1 MATKVT
7 INIDPTEKILL
18 KRKLNNNG
26 QAQLFFT
33 NEVARLSEPYVP
45 FQDGDLKNKKVV
57 SSNKI
62 TYIMPYARKQ
72 YFTNAGA
79 GKEGTGKGGLRGKLW
94 VKRCWGDKGKGIC
107 RSVAQFVGGRTEC

>member
-7 INIDPTEKILL
+7 INIDPTKKILL

-33 NEVARLSEPYVP
+33 NEIARLSESYVP

-107 RSVAQFVGGRTEC
+107 RSVAQFVGGRAE

>member
-7 INIDPTEKILL
+7 INIDPTQKILL

-26 QAQLFFT
+26 QAQLRFT
-33 NEVARLSEPYVP
+33 NDIARLSEPYVP
-45 FQDGDLKNKKVV
+45 LQDGDLKDKKVI

-62 TYIMPYARKQ
+62 TYNMPYARKQ

-79 GKEGTGKGGLRGKLW
+79 GKEGTSKGGLRGKLW
-94 VKRCWGDKGKGIC
+94 VKRCWADKGKGIC
-107 RSVAQFVGGRTEC
+107 KSVAQFVGGRSE

>member
-7 INIDPTEKILL
+7 INIDPAEKILL

-33 NEVARLSEPYVP
+33 NEVARLSEPYIP
-45 FQDGDLKNKKVV
+45 FQGGDLKNKKTI
-57 SSNKI
+57 SKNKI
-62 TYIMPYARKQ
+62 TYNMPYAKKQ

-79 GKEGTGKGGLRGKLW
+79 GKEGTAKGGLRGKFW
-94 VKRCWGDKGKGIC
+94 VKRCWGDKGKDIC
-107 RSVAQFVGGRTEC
+107 RSVAQFVGGRAE

>member
-7 INIDPTEKILL
+7 INIDPAEKILL

-45 FQDGDLKNKKVV
+45 LQGGDLKDKKII
-57 SSNKI
+57 SNSKI
-62 TYIMPYARKQ
+62 TYNMPYARKQ
-72 YFTNAGA
+72 YFTNAGS

-94 VKRCWGDKGKGIC
+94 VKRCWADKGKDIC
-107 RSVAQFVGGRTEC
+107 KSVAQFVGGRSE

>member
-1 MATKVT
+1 MFTV
-7 INIDPTEKILL
+7 DPTQKILL
-18 KRKLNNNG
+18 KRKLDNNG

-33 NEVARLSEPYVP
+33 NEIARLSELYVP
-45 FQDGDLKNKKVV
+45 FQGGDLKNKKVV

-79 GKEGTGKGGLRGKLW
+79 GKEGTSKGGLRGKLW
-94 VKRCWGDKGKGIC
+94 VKRCWADKGKGIC
-107 RSVAQFVGGRTEC
+107 KSVAQFVGGRSE

>member
-45 FQDGDLKNKKVV
+45 FQGGDLKNKKTI
-57 SSNKI
+57 SNNKI
-62 TYIMPYARKQ
+62 TYNMPYARKQ
-72 YFTNAGA
+72 YYSNAGA
-79 GKEGTGKGGLRGKLW
+79 GKEGNSKGGLRGKLW
-94 VKRCWGDKGKGIC
+94 VKRCWSDKGKDIC
-107 RSVAQFVGGRTEC
+107 KSVAQFVGGRSE

>member
-1 MATKVT
+1 MTTKVT
-7 INIDPTEKILL
+7 INIDPTQKILL

-26 QAQLFFT
+26 QAQLLLT
-33 NEVARLSEPYVP
+33 NEIARLSEPYVP
-45 FQDGDLKNKKVV
+45 FQGGDLKDKKAV

-94 VKRCWGDKGKGIC
+94 VKRCWADKVKDIC
-107 RSVAQFVGGRTEC
+107 KSVAQFVGGRSE

>member
-7 INIDPTEKILL
+7 INIDPTKKILL

-33 NEVARLSEPYVP
+33 NEIARLSEPYVP

-107 RSVAQFVGGRTEC
+107 RSVAQFVGGRTE